1 MLGIYITDIYF
12 QAADASSAV
21 DEDGM
26 LNDVQ
31 VISIDDEND
40 AIKKKINP
48 TADVKHF
55 FELIPYEGYNKKK
68 HSACNSCTFVFFLLS

>member
-1 MLGIYITDIYF
+1 MLGIYITNIYF

-26 LNDVQ
+26 LNNVQ

-55 FELIPYEGYNKKK
+55 FELISHEGNDKKK
-68 HSACNSCTFVFFLLS
+68 RSACNSCTFVFFLLS